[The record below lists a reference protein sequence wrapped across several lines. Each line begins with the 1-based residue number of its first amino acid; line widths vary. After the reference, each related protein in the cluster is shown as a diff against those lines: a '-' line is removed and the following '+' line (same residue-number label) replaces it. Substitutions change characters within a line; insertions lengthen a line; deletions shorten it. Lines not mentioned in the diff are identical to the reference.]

1 MTLTHEDVTPG
12 LVLHLD
18 TALLRARGGCQT
30 NAVLGPEGDRSVV
43 GTHDFLIVS
52 VDPAA
57 GRCTAVPLFTKT
69 AVGNQPL
76 EHGKKSGR
84 ATQWIGADSFFS
96 RWQHWRMPI
105 ASVGAASVVDS
116 ALDPALN
123 TVPPADHRRYAA
135 TDRSALDDIKNWEGR
150 NRAPYRDV

>member
-30 NAVLGPEGDRSVV
+30 NAALGPEGDRSVV

-52 VDPAA
+52 VDPVA

-76 EHGKKSGR
+76 EHEKKSGR
-84 ATQWIGADSFFS
+84 ANQWIGTDSYFS
-96 RWQHWRMPI
+96 RWQHWRIP
-105 ASVGAASVVDS
+105 VASVV
-116 ALDPALN
+116 AAAVVDPALN
-123 TVPPADHRRYAA
+123 PVLPADRRRYAA

-150 NRAPYRDV
+150 NRAAYRDV

>member
-76 EHGKKSGR
+76 EHEKKSGR